1 MRISRLQDHFRWFP
15 FKLLKTIRQSNDEA
29 LQDYFTLPIYS
40 LIRFKEWDELLTT
53 PAPNTNQAY
62 SIGVWR
68 FARGL
73 AFAERYQLAQAR
85 QELAQLHAIAPTS
98 DLEKASVGELSTP
111 AYQLLIA
118 IEALAG
124 KIAARSGDY
133 EQAIAHLWTA
143 VNIEDRLGLHQQVFW
158 AIPARQHL
166 GSTLLEAKRSADA
179 EQVYREDLAIHPDS
193 GWSLQGLQQSLL
205 AQGKG
210 KEAHLAQERLK
221 QVWQYADAPLA
232 TLPLGQH
239 SC

>member
-1 MRISRLQDHFRWFP
+1 MRISQLRHHFRWFAI
-15 FKLLKTIRQSNDEA
+15 KLLKIIRQSNDGA

-62 SIGVWR
+62 PIGVWR

-73 AFAERYQLAQAR
+73 AFAERHQLAQAQ
-85 QELAQLHAIAPTS
+85 QELAQLHAIAPAS
-98 DLEKASVGELSTP
+98 DPERASIWDLSAP
-111 AYQLLIA
+111 SYRLLIA
-118 IEALAG
+118 VEALAG

-143 VNIEDRLGLHQQVFW
+143 VDIEDRLGLHQQVFW

-166 GSTLLEAKRSADA
+166 GSALLEAHRPADA

-193 GWSLQGLQQSLL
+193 GWSLQGLRQSLL

-232 TLPLGQH
+232 TLPLGQN
-239 SC
+239 CC